1 MNIWN
6 KPEISRREFFEKCAE
21 AGAKTF
27 VFGGLVVTTA
37 NLLLA
42 QDTAAKNDPQAERAK
57 AEGAGAKDYKGP
69 IYGFVV
75 DTTKCIG
82 CGSCVRACRDENNV
96 PDGFCRTWVEQY
108 TFYPNGEVVVNS
120 PNGGADGFNDDLPN
134 RNMPEELGQLPVRG
148 FFVPKLCNHCINT
161 PCIQVC
167 PVGASYMTK
176 EGVVLVDHERVRR
189 LRLLRAGV
197 PLRLAIPQPRD
208 ATRPTSAPGATTAS
222 PRGMQPACVEV
233 CPGQGPDLRQ
243 RQRPEQRDQQDPGD
257 QPRAGPEVRTWE
269 RTRGPATSASIR
281 R

>member
-1 MNIWN
+1 MTAIWD
-6 KPEISRREFFEKCAE
+6 KPEISRRDFFEKCAE

-42 QDTAAKNDPQAERAK
+42 QNGQDPQGARAR
-57 AEGAGAKDYKGP
+57 AEGVPSKGAKGP

-75 DTTKCIG
+75 DTEKCIG

-96 PDGFCRTWVEQY
+96 PEGFNRTWVEQY
-108 TFYPNGEVVVNS
+108 TFFPNGEVVVNS
-120 PNGGADGFNDDLPN
+120 PGGGVDGFGEGLPN

-176 EGVVLVDHERVRR
+176 EGVVLVDEKTCVGCGYCVQACPFGSRY
-189 LRLLRAGV
+189 LN
-197 PLRLAIPQPRD
+197 PD
-208 ATRPTSAPGATTAS
+208 TNTADKCTWCYH
-222 PRGMQPACVEV
+222 RITKGLKPACVV
-233 CPGQGPDLRQ
+233 SCPAKARIFGNVS
-243 RQRPEQRDQQDPGD
+243 DPASEIS
-257 QPRAGPEVRTWE
+257 RILATNRTQVLKSYLGTNP
-269 RTRGPATSASIR
+269 RTRYIGLDSEVM
-281 R
+281 